1 MKRPL
6 MRILFALVA
15 LCAALQVSARDRQQS
30 IYMFAYGTSFND
42 STIYLSTVEVVKN
55 ATLEQKTNFLNNR
68 LSYSNAFKQFLD
80 VKYSGI
86 HTTAVFF
93 NVKRE
98 KLEKMYLPAEIE
110 QAKYVL
116 LHLDEISGLLSET
129 DIEELKNRIK
139 YHLSP

>member
-1 MKRPL
+1 

-68 LSYSNAFKQFLD
+68 LSYSNTFKQFLD

-98 KLEKMYLPAEIE
+98 KLEKMYLKIRRNTQKSKAMRLVEVPVSDFRFP
-110 QAKYVL
+110 VL
-116 LHLDEISGLLSET
+116 FAPNVSNE
-129 DIEELKNRIK
+129 NQ
-139 YHLSP
+139 

>member
-1 MKRPL
+1 

-98 KLEKMYLPAEIE
+98 KLEKMYLKIRQNTQKSRTMRLVEVPASDFRFP
-110 QAKYVL
+110 VL
-116 LHLDEISGLLSET
+116 ATPNVSNE
-129 DIEELKNRIK
+129 NQ
-139 YHLSP
+139 

>member
-1 MKRPL
+1 

-68 LSYSNAFKQFLD
+68 SSYSNAFKQFLD

-98 KLEKMYLPAEIE
+98 KLEKMYLKIRRNTQKSRTMRLVEVSASDFRFP
-110 QAKYVL
+110 VL
-116 LHLDEISGLLSET
+116 ATPNVSND
-129 DIEELKNRIK
+129 NQ
-139 YHLSP
+139 

>member
-1 MKRPL
+1 

-15 LCAALQVSARDRQQS
+15 LCAALHVSARDRQQS

-98 KLEKMYLPAEIE
+98 KLEKMYLKIRRNTQKGRTMRLVEVPASDFRFP
-110 QAKYVL
+110 VL
-116 LHLDEISGLLSET
+116 ATPNVSNE
-129 DIEELKNRIK
+129 NQ
-139 YHLSP
+139 

>member
-1 MKRPL
+1 

-42 STIYLSTVEVVKN
+42 STIYLSTVEVVKH

-98 KLEKMYLPAEIE
+98 KLEKMYLKIRRNTQKSRAMRLVEVPASDFRFP
-110 QAKYVL
+110 VL
-116 LHLDEISGLLSET
+116 ATPNVSNE
-129 DIEELKNRIK
+129 NQ
-139 YHLSP
+139 

>member
-1 MKRPL
+1 

-80 VKYSGI
+80 VKYNGI

-93 NVKRE
+93 DVKRE
-98 KLEKMYLPAEIE
+98 KLEKMYLKIRRNAQKSRTMRLVEVPASDFRFP
-110 QAKYVL
+110 VL
-116 LHLDEISGLLSET
+116 ATPNVSNE
-129 DIEELKNRIK
+129 NQ
-139 YHLSP
+139 

>member
-1 MKRPL
+1 

-98 KLEKMYLPAEIE
+98 KLEKMYLKIRRNTQKSRTMRLVEVPTSDFRFP
-110 QAKYVL
+110 VL
-116 LHLDEISGLLSET
+116 ATPNVSND
-129 DIEELKNRIK
+129 NQ
-139 YHLSP
+139 

>member
-1 MKRPL
+1 

-15 LCAALQVSARDRQQS
+15 LCAALQVSARNRQQS

-98 KLEKMYLPAEIE
+98 KLEKMYLKIRRNTQKGRTMRLVEVPASDFRFP
-110 QAKYVL
+110 VL
-116 LHLDEISGLLSET
+116 ATPNVSND
-129 DIEELKNRIK
+129 NQ
-139 YHLSP
+139 

>member
-1 MKRPL
+1 

-15 LCAALQVSARDRQQS
+15 LCAALHVSARDRQQS

-98 KLEKMYLPAEIE
+98 KLEKMYLKIRRNTQKGRTMRLVEVPASDFRFP
-110 QAKYVL
+110 VL
-116 LHLDEISGLLSET
+116 ATPNVSND
-129 DIEELKNRIK
+129 NQ
-139 YHLSP
+139 

>member
-1 MKRPL
+1 

-68 LSYSNAFKQFLD
+68 LFYSNAFKQFLD

-98 KLEKMYLPAEIE
+98 KLEKMYLKIRRNTQKGRTMRLVEVPASDFRFP
-110 QAKYVL
+110 VL
-116 LHLDEISGLLSET
+116 ATPNVSND
-129 DIEELKNRIK
+129 NQ
-139 YHLSP
+139 

>member
-1 MKRPL
+1 

-98 KLEKMYLPAEIE
+98 KLEKMYLKIRRNTQKGRTMRLVEVPASDFRFP
-110 QAKYVL
+110 VL
-116 LHLDEISGLLSET
+116 ATPNVSND
-129 DIEELKNRIK
+129 NQ
-139 YHLSP
+139 

>member
-1 MKRPL
+1 

-93 NVKRE
+93 KVKRE
-98 KLEKMYLPAEIE
+98 KLEKMYLKIRRNTQKSKAMRLVEVPVSDFRFP
-110 QAKYVL
+110 VL
-116 LHLDEISGLLSET
+116 SAPNVSNE
-129 DIEELKNRIK
+129 NQ
-139 YHLSP
+139 

>member
-1 MKRPL
+1 

-68 LSYSNAFKQFLD
+68 LSYSNSFKQFLD

-98 KLEKMYLPAEIE
+98 KLEKMYLKIRRNTQKSRAMRLVEVPASDFRFP
-110 QAKYVL
+110 VL
-116 LHLDEISGLLSET
+116 ATPNVSNE
-129 DIEELKNRIK
+129 NQ
-139 YHLSP
+139 

>member
-1 MKRPL
+1 

-15 LCAALQVSARDRQQS
+15 LCATLQVSARDRQQS

-68 LSYSNAFKQFLD
+68 LSYSNSFKQFLD

-98 KLEKMYLPAEIE
+98 KLEKMYLKIRRNTQKSRAMRLVEVPASDFRFP
-110 QAKYVL
+110 VL
-116 LHLDEISGLLSET
+116 ATPNVSND
-129 DIEELKNRIK
+129 NQ
-139 YHLSP
+139 

>member
-1 MKRPL
+1 

-93 NVKRE
+93 DVKRE
-98 KLEKMYLPAEIE
+98 KLEKMYLKIRRNAQKSRTMRLVEVPASDFRFP
-110 QAKYVL
+110 VL
-116 LHLDEISGLLSET
+116 ATPNVSNE
-129 DIEELKNRIK
+129 NQ
-139 YHLSP
+139 

>member
-42 STIYLSTVEVVKN
+42 STIYLSTVEVVEN

-98 KLEKMYLPAEIE
+98 KLEKMYLKIRRNAQKSRTMRLVEVPASDFRFP
-110 QAKYVL
+110 VL
-116 LHLDEISGLLSET
+116 ATPNVSND
-129 DIEELKNRIK
+129 NQ
-139 YHLSP
+139 

>member
-1 MKRPL
+1 

-98 KLEKMYLPAEIE
+98 KLEKMYLKIRRNTQKSRAMRLVEVPASDFRFP
-110 QAKYVL
+110 VL
-116 LHLDEISGLLSET
+116 ATPNVSND
-129 DIEELKNRIK
+129 NQ
-139 YHLSP
+139 

>member
-1 MKRPL
+1 

-98 KLEKMYLPAEIE
+98 KLEKMYLKIRRNTQKSKEMRLVEVPVSDFRFP
-110 QAKYVL
+110 VL
-116 LHLDEISGLLSET
+116 FAPNVSNE
-129 DIEELKNRIK
+129 NQ
-139 YHLSP
+139 

>member
-1 MKRPL
+1 

-80 VKYSGI
+80 VKYSSI

-98 KLEKMYLPAEIE
+98 KLEKMYLKIRRNTQKGRAMRLVEVPASDFRFP
-110 QAKYVL
+110 VL
-116 LHLDEISGLLSET
+116 ATPNVSND
-129 DIEELKNRIK
+129 NQ
-139 YHLSP
+139 

>member
-1 MKRPL
+1 

-42 STIYLSTVEVVKN
+42 STIYLSPVEVVKN

-98 KLEKMYLPAEIE
+98 KLEKMYLKIRRNTQKSKAMRLVEVPVSDFRFP
-110 QAKYVL
+110 VL
-116 LHLDEISGLLSET
+116 SAPNVSNE
-129 DIEELKNRIK
+129 NQ
-139 YHLSP
+139 

>member
-1 MKRPL
+1 

-15 LCAALQVSARDRQQS
+15 LFAALQVSARDRQQS

-98 KLEKMYLPAEIE
+98 KLEKMYLKIRRNTQKSRTMRLVEVPASDFRFP
-110 QAKYVL
+110 VL
-116 LHLDEISGLLSET
+116 ATPNVSND
-129 DIEELKNRIK
+129 NQ
-139 YHLSP
+139 

>member
-1 MKRPL
+1 

-55 ATLEQKTNFLNNR
+55 ATLEQKTNFLINR

-98 KLEKMYLPAEIE
+98 KLEKMYLKIRRNTQKSRTMRLVEVPASDFRFP
-110 QAKYVL
+110 VL
-116 LHLDEISGLLSET
+116 ATPNVSND
-129 DIEELKNRIK
+129 NQ
-139 YHLSP
+139 

>member
-1 MKRPL
+1 

-15 LCAALQVSARDRQQS
+15 LCAALQVSARDRQHS

-98 KLEKMYLPAEIE
+98 KLEKMYLKIRRNTQKSKAMRLVEVPVSDFRFP
-110 QAKYVL
+110 VL
-116 LHLDEISGLLSET
+116 SAPNVSNE
-129 DIEELKNRIK
+129 NQ
-139 YHLSP
+139 

>member
-1 MKRPL
+1 

-15 LCAALQVSARDRQQS
+15 LCAALQVSARNRQQS

-98 KLEKMYLPAEIE
+98 KLEKMYLKIRRNTQKSRTMRLVEVPASDFRFP
-110 QAKYVL
+110 VL
-116 LHLDEISGLLSET
+116 ATPNVSNE
-129 DIEELKNRIK
+129 NQ
-139 YHLSP
+139 

>member
-1 MKRPL
+1 

-68 LSYSNAFKQFLD
+68 LSYSNVFKQYLD

-98 KLEKMYLPAEIE
+98 KLEKMYLKIRRNAQKSRTMRLVEVPASDFRFP
-110 QAKYVL
+110 VL
-116 LHLDEISGLLSET
+116 ATPNVSNE
-129 DIEELKNRIK
+129 NQ
-139 YHLSP
+139 

>member
-1 MKRPL
+1 

-68 LSYSNAFKQFLD
+68 LSYSNSFKQFLD

-98 KLEKMYLPAEIE
+98 KLEKMYLKIRRNTQKSRTMRLVEVPASDFRFS
-110 QAKYVL
+110 VL
-116 LHLDEISGLLSET
+116 ATPNVSND
-129 DIEELKNRIK
+129 NQ
-139 YHLSP
+139 

>member
-1 MKRPL
+1 

-42 STIYLSTVEVVKN
+42 STIYLSNVEVVKN

-98 KLEKMYLPAEIE
+98 KLEKMYLKIRRNAQKSRTMRLVEVPASDFRFP
-110 QAKYVL
+110 VL
-116 LHLDEISGLLSET
+116 ATPNVSNE
-129 DIEELKNRIK
+129 NQ
-139 YHLSP
+139 

>member
-1 MKRPL
+1 

-98 KLEKMYLPAEIE
+98 KLEKMYLKIRRNTQKSRTMRLVEVPASDFR
-110 QAKYVL
+110 YPVL
-116 LHLDEISGLLSET
+116 ATPNVSND
-129 DIEELKNRIK
+129 NQ
-139 YHLSP
+139 

>member
-1 MKRPL
+1 

-42 STIYLSTVEVVKN
+42 PTIYLSTVEVVKN

-98 KLEKMYLPAEIE
+98 KLEKMYLKIRRNTQKSKAMRLVEVPVSDFRFP
-110 QAKYVL
+110 VL
-116 LHLDEISGLLSET
+116 ATPNVSND
-129 DIEELKNRIK
+129 NQ
-139 YHLSP
+139 

>member
-1 MKRPL
+1 

-98 KLEKMYLPAEIE
+98 KLEKMYLKIRRDTQKGRTMRLVEVPASDFRFP
-110 QAKYVL
+110 VL
-116 LHLDEISGLLSET
+116 ATPNVSND
-129 DIEELKNRIK
+129 NQ
-139 YHLSP
+139 

>member
-1 MKRPL
+1 

-15 LCAALQVSARDRQQS
+15 LCVALQVSARDRQQS

-93 NVKRE
+93 DVKRE
-98 KLEKMYLPAEIE
+98 KLEKMYLKIRRNAQKSRTMRLVEVPASDFRFP
-110 QAKYVL
+110 VL
-116 LHLDEISGLLSET
+116 ATPNVSND
-129 DIEELKNRIK
+129 NQ
-139 YHLSP
+139 

>member
-1 MKRPL
+1 
-6 MRILFALVA
+6 
-15 LCAALQVSARDRQQS
+15 
-30 IYMFAYGTSFND
+30 MFAYGTSFND

-55 ATLEQKTNFLNNR
+55 ATLEQKTNFLINR

-98 KLEKMYLPAEIE
+98 KLEKMYLKIRRNTQKSRTMRLVEVPASDFRFP
-110 QAKYVL
+110 VL
-116 LHLDEISGLLSET
+116 ATPNVSND
-129 DIEELKNRIK
+129 NQ
-139 YHLSP
+139 

>member
-1 MKRPL
+1 

-68 LSYSNAFKQFLD
+68 LSYSNSFKQFLD

-98 KLEKMYLPAEIE
+98 KLEKMYLKIRRNTQKSRAMRLVEVPTSDFRFP
-110 QAKYVL
+110 VL
-116 LHLDEISGLLSET
+116 ATPNVSNE
-129 DIEELKNRIK
+129 NQ
-139 YHLSP
+139 

>member
-1 MKRPL
+1 

-68 LSYSNAFKQFLD
+68 LSYSNAFRQFLD

-98 KLEKMYLPAEIE
+98 KLEKMYLKIRRNTQKSRTMRLVEVPASDFRFP
-110 QAKYVL
+110 VL
-116 LHLDEISGLLSET
+116 ATPNVSND
-129 DIEELKNRIK
+129 NQ
-139 YHLSP
+139 

>member
-1 MKRPL
+1 

-86 HTTAVFF
+86 HTTVVFF

-98 KLEKMYLPAEIE
+98 KLEKMYLKIRRNTQKSKAMRLVEVPVSDFRFP
-110 QAKYVL
+110 VL
-116 LHLDEISGLLSET
+116 SAPNVSNE
-129 DIEELKNRIK
+129 NQ
-139 YHLSP
+139 

>member
-1 MKRPL
+1 

-98 KLEKMYLPAEIE
+98 KLEKMYLKIRRNTQRSRTMRLVEVPASDFRFP
-110 QAKYVL
+110 VL
-116 LHLDEISGLLSET
+116 ATPNVSNE
-129 DIEELKNRIK
+129 NQ
-139 YHLSP
+139 

>member
-1 MKRPL
+1 
-6 MRILFALVA
+6 MRILFALVV

-42 STIYLSTVEVVKN
+42 TTIYLSTVEVVKN

-98 KLEKMYLPAEIE
+98 KLEKMYLKIRRNTQKSRAMRLVEVPASDFRFP
-110 QAKYVL
+110 VL
-116 LHLDEISGLLSET
+116 ATPNVSND
-129 DIEELKNRIK
+129 NQ
-139 YHLSP
+139 

>member
-1 MKRPL
+1 

-98 KLEKMYLPAEIE
+98 KLEKMYLKIRRNAQKSRTMRLVEVPASDFRFP
-110 QAKYVL
+110 VL
-116 LHLDEISGLLSET
+116 ATLNVSND
-129 DIEELKNRIK
+129 NQ
-139 YHLSP
+139 

>member
-1 MKRPL
+1 

-98 KLEKMYLPAEIE
+98 KLEKMYLKIRRNTQKSKAMHLVEVPVSDFRFP
-110 QAKYVL
+110 VL
-116 LHLDEISGLLSET
+116 SAPNVSNE
-129 DIEELKNRIK
+129 NQ
-139 YHLSP
+139 

>member
-1 MKRPL
+1 

-68 LSYSNAFKQFLD
+68 LSYSNSFKQFLD
-80 VKYSGI
+80 VKYNGI

-98 KLEKMYLPAEIE
+98 KLEKMYLKIRRNTQKSRTMRLVEVPASDFRFP
-110 QAKYVL
+110 VL
-116 LHLDEISGLLSET
+116 ATPNVSND
-129 DIEELKNRIK
+129 NQ
-139 YHLSP
+139 